1 MGQMH
6 GRTAQNPTV
15 YGPCEA
21 TRRSNTF
28 LLQIGPTG
36 SFSVVKP
43 NEDSSTTSAPT
54 RTRPVWAS
62 RSKRGWDL
70 WRPRLLRA
78 LLAILVPT
86 LFFGSIELTLRVT
99 GYGYPTSLFVP
110 SRIDGREMRVDNP
123 RFGWRFFP
131 YRIARSPVATA
142 FTARKEPGVYRIFLF
157 GESAALGDP
166 RPTLGLAPHLEV
178 LLEDRFPGTR
188 FEVIPAAM
196 TAINSHVMREIADE
210 VVRYDGDLW
219 IIYAGNNEYSG
230 PFFPKTPLGGGAVHQ
245 ELVRWL
251 MRARKTRLGQ
261 WFAQVQERMQTRS
274 RPTEWSGLKAFR
286 DSELPPSDPRRAVVQ
301 DAFRRNLEEVVR
313 TGEKAG
319 IPVVLS
325 TMATNLRDCAP
336 FGTWRGSG
344 ISPED
349 VARALAAFRAAPT
362 NSGPSGD
369 SATGWRVAAEGC
381 RSILDVDPRD
391 AETHFRLGVCEL
403 SLGNAV
409 AARTEFLMARDLD
422 ALPFRADS
430 PLNLAVTTVAEETK
444 GRRVGMVDAQK
455 AIGEV
460 SDFGIAGSDLFYEH
474 VHLNPEGNY
483 RLAVALADAVVPW
496 LPKEITSK
504 GRSAW
509 PDAAVCAEQ
518 LGLSDWN
525 RYAMLEDIARRL
537 NEAPYT
543 SQFNHAAQRRRIA
556 DQMSELRPRL
566 HPREV
571 AEAKE
576 RFEAAIK
583 RRADRAWIH
592 QNFAEFLEM
601 AGDPEA
607 ALAEWKAVAGLMPHH
622 YLAPYQS
629 GRLLARL
636 KRFDDAKE
644 RFGAALAIR
653 PDLDE
658 AHLDLGQILAAQK
671 KWEEAL
677 REYAVFQSRR
687 PDDPRVLV
695 RKADVLAAQ
704 GRRPEAIQC
713 LRDAIALRPTYWEPR
728 YLLGVELGVDGKFAE
743 AEPEFREVVRLNPE
757 HTLARFNWA
766 VALAKQARYAEAIR
780 EFEEVLRR
788 NPGNSQA
795 RQYVNALKA
804 SAAALPAK

>member
-1 MGQMH
+1 
-6 GRTAQNPTV
+6 
-15 YGPCEA
+15 
-21 TRRSNTF
+21 
-28 LLQIGPTG
+28 
-36 SFSVVKP
+36 
-43 NEDSSTTSAPT
+43 
-54 RTRPVWAS
+54 
-62 RSKRGWDL
+62 
-70 WRPRLLRA
+70 LLRL

-86 LFFGSIELTLRVT
+86 LFFGAIEMALRIS
-99 GYGYPTSLFVP
+99 GYGYPTSFLLP
-110 SRIDGREMRVDNP
+110 AQIDGRDMRVDNP

-131 YRIARSPVATA
+131 SRIARSPVATA
-142 FTARKEPGVYRIFLF
+142 FTAKKDPGVYRIFLF

-166 RPTLGLAPHLEV
+166 RPSLGLAPHLEV

-210 VVRYDGDLW
+210 VSRYDGDLW
-219 IIYAGNNEYSG
+219 IVYAGNNEYSG
-230 PFFPKTPLGGGAVHQ
+230 PFFPKTSLGGGAVHQ

-261 WFAQVQERMQTRS
+261 WLTAFQERMQSRS
-274 RPTEWSGLKAFR
+274 RPTEWAGLKAFR
-286 DSELPPSDPRRAVVQ
+286 DSELPPSDPRRVVVQ
-301 DAFRRNLEEVVR
+301 EAFRRNLDEVVR
-313 TGEKAG
+313 TGGRAG
-319 IPVVLS
+319 IPVIVS

-336 FGTWRGSG
+336 FGSWRGGG
-344 ISPED
+344 ISQED

-362 NSGPSGD
+362 NSGPNGD
-369 SATGWRVAAEGC
+369 TSSGWRLAAEGC

-403 SLGNAV
+403 SLGNAS

-430 PLNLAVTTVAEETK
+430 ALNLAVTTVAEDGK
-444 GRRVGMVDAQK
+444 GRRVGFVDAQK
-455 AIGEV
+455 AIAEV
-460 SDFGIAGSDLFYEH
+460 SDFRIAGGDLFYEH

-496 LPKEITSK
+496 LPKEIVAK

-509 PDAAVCAEQ
+509 SDAASTGEQ

-543 SQFNHAAQRRRIA
+543 SQFNHAVQRRRIA
-556 DQMSELRPRL
+556 EQMAELRPRL

-571 AEAKE
+571 ADARE
-576 RFEAAIK
+576 RFEAAVK
-583 RRADRAWIH
+583 RRPDRAWIH

-601 AGDPEA
+601 AGDTEA
-607 ALAEWKAVAGLMPHH
+607 ALAEWTTLARLIPHH
-622 YLAPYQS
+622 YLPPYQS

-636 KRFDDAKE
+636 KRFDDASE
-644 RFGAALAIR
+644 RLGAALRMR

-671 KWEEAL
+671 KWAEAL
-677 REYAVFQSRR
+677 GEYAVFQNRR
-687 PDDPRVLV
+687 PDDPRVQV

-728 YLLGVELGVDGKFAE
+728 YLLGVELGLDGKFAE

-795 RQYVNALKA
+795 RQYLDALRA
-804 SAAALPAK
+804 SAAGPPAK